1 MSVDSALFYAFLLVF
16 VRCSAMLL
24 ASPIFGANNVPV
36 QIRVFTTMALAASL
50 TFLIRPGVGEVPQNM
65 YGLVMAIGHEII
77 AGLLIGTMLS
87 LVIQA
92 AQMAGAF
99 IDLQLG
105 LSLSQVL
112 NPIDGVSVSIIGQFK
127 FMLAMVIF
135 LQINA
140 HHVMLQAFVHSYH
153 AMPAPTFSL
162 LPAIESSFVGL
173 VTQLSIV
180 AVQIAAPVAAVSLI
194 VDAALGVIGKAVPQM
209 QVFVVGMPA
218 KIGVGLVAA
227 AVALPALVN
236 GVQYGVQLGTDA
248 LASSFQ
254 THAR

>member
-1 MSVDSALFYAFLLVF
+1 
-16 VRCSAMLL
+16 MLL
-24 ASPIFGANNVPV
+24 LSPIFGADNVPV
-36 QIRVFTTMALAASL
+36 QIRVFTTLALASAL

-65 YGLVMAIGHEII
+65 YVLVMSIGHEIV
-77 AGLLIGTMLS
+77 AGMLIGAMLS
-87 LVIQA
+87 LVLQA

-99 IDLQLG
+99 VDLQLG

-127 FMLAMVIF
+127 FMLAMIIF
-135 LQINA
+135 LEIDA

-153 AMPAPTFSL
+153 AMPAPTFAM
-162 LPAIESSFVGL
+162 LPSIETSFVGL
-173 VTQLSIV
+173 ITQLSLV
-180 AVQIAAPVAAVSLI
+180 ALQIAAPVAAVSLV

-209 QVFVVGMPA
+209 QVFMVGMPA
-218 KIGVGLVAA
+218 KIGVGMIAA

-236 GVQYGVQLGTDA
+236 GVQYGVDLGASA
-248 LASSFQ
+248 LSHTFQ